1 MFMATRYQV
10 RVSTYLRWVLVAAF
24 IIKGGTLV
32 PWVIMGCPTPDEYDY
47 ENRGGKIY
55 ADHRRTSPIHQKI
68 QAAFD
73 SSR

>member
-1 MFMATRYQV
+1 MATRYQI

-55 ADHRRTSPIHQKI
+55 AVHRRTSPIHEKI

-73 SSR
+73 SRR